1 MKNQRLIFGV
11 DFDAELLKAG
21 NLVDGPLKRVL
32 VKVLNEMK
40 FAGSIYF
47 YDESKK
53 LSGHIETD
61 KLANELI
68 SLSVREELPESELS
82 DFMIRYNIL
91 AKKVEKEL
99 SISLTQE
106 RYNFRIKRPIRSLKM
121 TKKI

>member
-21 NLVDGPLKRVL
+21 NLVDSPLKRVL

-53 LSGHIETD
+53 LSGI
-61 KLANELI
+61 LRRI
-68 SLSVREELPESELS
+68 S
-82 DFMIRYNIL
+82 
-91 AKKVEKEL
+91 
-99 SISLTQE
+99 
-106 RYNFRIKRPIRSLKM
+106 
-121 TKKI
+121 

>member
-47 YDESKK
+47 YDESK
-53 LSGHIETD
+53 
-61 KLANELI
+61 N
-68 SLSVREELPESELS
+68 
-82 DFMIRYNIL
+82 
-91 AKKVEKEL
+91 
-99 SISLTQE
+99 
-106 RYNFRIKRPIRSLKM
+106 
-121 TKKI
+121 